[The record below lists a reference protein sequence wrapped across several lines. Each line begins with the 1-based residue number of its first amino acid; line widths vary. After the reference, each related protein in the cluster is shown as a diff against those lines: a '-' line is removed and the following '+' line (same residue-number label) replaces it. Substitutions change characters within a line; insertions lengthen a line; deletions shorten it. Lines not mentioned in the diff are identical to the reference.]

1 MKKIIAIV
9 LALVMMTSAVFTMSS
24 CAKKDENTLVCGVTI
39 IPGLNEKDENE
50 NWTGFETEFAQ
61 EVGKILGMKVEFK
74 EIKWANK
81 YIELNSG
88 KIDCIWN
95 GFTAGASEEDGSK
108 RSDLVDFSYGYMT
121 NRQCVVVKKDKLADY
136 TSQESLAGK
145 VIAVETGSAGESFAK
160 SVNAGKIVGVNAQ
173 IDAFLQLN
181 TNKVDCLV
189 VDVVLALNMCGKAD
203 YSNLAIVDAI
213 ELESEMYAI
222 GFKKGSELT
231 EKVNAAIKQLEE
243 NGKLMEIAAKYNFTD
258 IVKVS
263 ELAD

>member
-9 LALVMMTSAVFTMSS
+9 LALVMSVGAMLTMAS
-24 CAKKDENTLVCGVTI
+24 CEKEDDVLVCGVTV
-39 IPGLNEKDENE
+39 IPGLNEKDSND

-61 EVGKILGMKVEFK
+61 AVGEELGMTVEFK

-88 KIDCIWN
+88 KIDCVWN
-95 GFTAGASEEDGSK
+95 GFTADASEEDGTK
-108 RSDLVDFSYGYMT
+108 RGDLVDFSYGYMT
-121 NRQCVVVKKDKLADY
+121 NRQCVVVKSEKLADY
-136 TSQESLAGK
+136 TSEESLAGK
-145 VIAVETGSAGESFAK
+145 VIAVESGSAGESYAK
-160 SVNAGKIVGVNAQ
+160 SVNASEIVGVNAQ

-181 TNKVDCLV
+181 TGKVDCLV

-203 YSNLAIVDAI
+203 YADLAIVDAI
-213 ELESEMYAI
+213 ELESETYAV

-231 EKVNAAIKQLEE
+231 AKVNEAIKKLEE
-243 NGKLMEIAAKYNFTD
+243 NGKLMEIAERYNFKD
-258 IVKVS
+258 IIKVS